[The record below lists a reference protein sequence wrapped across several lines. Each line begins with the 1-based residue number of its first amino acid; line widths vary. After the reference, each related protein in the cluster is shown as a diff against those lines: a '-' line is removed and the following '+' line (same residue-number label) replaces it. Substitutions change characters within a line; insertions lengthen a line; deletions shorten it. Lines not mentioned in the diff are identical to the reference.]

1 MKKHSV
7 ILLIA
12 LFIVVF
18 AGCGTKPE
26 PDRNSSSAVY
36 ESETVGDTIS
46 EETEGSENSE
56 EESNN
61 SNDSASVKPVSY
73 TWNPSVYNK
82 AYIEYLGEDTEIM
95 YHEMVSA
102 ILNREAGFACSMKYY
117 EQLYPIISTCFPCAE
132 RIVSFGFL
140 DVEDESVDFTDQ
152 QGTVSLE
159 YLISE
164 EEQNSILKEFGAR
177 VEDLICSSVC
187 TGDSDTVSAIAVYN
201 RFCQNLIYDY
211 DAAEEDSQDDVSPYR
226 AIMESSG
233 ICQSFAPAYAHLCVQ
248 LQIPACSTGGL
259 NADNTQ
265 SHEWTQLKLDGI
277 YYYADPT
284 WQTDGGLN
292 WFGFT
297 SEYRE
302 THDDYPASM
311 QNIGELNLYRADEV
325 PVGDD
330 RFDELRNCI
339 YNVEITRE
347 GNTLTIHANDES
359 GLPVTVSI
367 Q

>member
-1 MKKHSV
+1 MRKHLA
-7 ILLIA
+7 ILIIA
-12 LFIVVF
+12 ALIVVF
-18 AGCGTKPE
+18 AGCGTKSE
-26 PDRNSSSAVY
+26 PDTNSSPAVS
-36 ESETVGDTIS
+36 ESETVYDSTSSES
-46 EETEGSENSE
+46 EESE
-56 EESNN
+56 EESDD
-61 SNDSASVKPVSY
+61 SNDSASAKPLSY
-73 TWNPSVYNK
+73 TWNPSVYSK
-82 AYIEYLGEDTEIM
+82 AYIEYLGEDTEAM

-117 EQLYPIISTCFPCAE
+117 EQLYMIIKTCFPCAE
-132 RIVSFGFL
+132 HIVNFGDL
-140 DVEDESVDFTDQ
+140 DVEDESVDFADQ

-159 YLISE
+159 YLVSE
-164 EEQNSILKEFGAR
+164 EEQNSILEEFGAR
-177 VEDLICSSVC
+177 VEELICSSVC
-187 TGDSDTVSAIAVYN
+187 TGDSDAMAAIAVYH
-201 RFCQNLIYDY
+201 RFCQYLTYDY
-211 DAAEEDSQDDVSPYR
+211 DAAEDDSQDDVTPYR
-226 AIMESSG
+226 AIMESTG

-259 NADNTQ
+259 SSDDTQ
-265 SHEWTQLKLDGI
+265 AHEWTQLKLDDV

-284 WQTDGGLN
+284 WQIDGGLN

-311 QNIGELNLYRADEV
+311 QNIGNLNLYRADEV
-325 PVGDD
+325 PVGND

-347 GNTLTIHANDES
+347 GNTLTIHANDEA